1 MRASHKV
8 WMRLLSRAARC
19 AATVAVAAAWGCAT
33 ANKDA
38 PPTLGQM
45 SSSLEAKQY
54 EQVVAASNQFMAA
67 TPEDAGAPGA
77 LYLRGRA
84 YEDQPNQTAAQAT
97 ANLQNARTAY
107 IAALDH
113 NPPPLLE
120 SYIRASLANVA
131 YFQDDYATAAQQ
143 WLAACDHLDSADLKS
158 WSLYRA
164 GVSRQ
169 RLGEFAKADPLF
181 RQVMQEYPNTVPAQR
196 SREHLSARS
205 FYVQLAAYSTLQRA
219 QTAVADA
226 RRQGVNTQIAADGQG
241 HFILRTTALPTYA
254 AARAAQSRLSG
265 TYPGAF
271 VFP

>member
-1 MRASHKV
+1 M
-8 WMRLLSRAARC
+8 
-19 AATVAVAAAWGCAT
+19 VALAGAWGCAA
-33 ANKDA
+33 ANHKT
-38 PPTLGQM
+38 PPTLSQIND
-45 SSSLEAKQY
+45 SLEARQY
-54 EQVVAASNQFMAA
+54 AQVIAASNELLAA
-67 TPEDAGAPGA
+67 QLDTPDSAGA

-84 YEDQPNQTAAQAT
+84 YEDQPNQTQAQAN

-131 YFQDDYATAAQQ
+131 YFQDDYTTAAQQ

-181 RQVMQEYPNTVPAQR
+181 RQVMQEYPNTIPAQR
-196 SREHLSARS
+196 SREHVGARS
-205 FYVQLAAYSTLQRA
+205 FYVQLAAYSTIQRA
-219 QTAVADA
+219 QSAAQA
-226 RRQGVNTQIAADGQG
+226 AQSQGVATQVAADGQG
-241 HFILRTTALPTYA
+241 HFILRTTPLPTYA
-254 AARAAQSRLSG
+254 AARAAQLRLAG